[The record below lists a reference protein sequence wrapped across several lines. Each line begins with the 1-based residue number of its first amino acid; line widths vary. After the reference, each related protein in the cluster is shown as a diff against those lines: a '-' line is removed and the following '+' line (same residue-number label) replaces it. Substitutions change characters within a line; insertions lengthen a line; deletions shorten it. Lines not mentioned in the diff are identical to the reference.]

1 MDTDVDRRPKD
12 GCLLCATEDC
22 DEADIV
28 FRDELWAAEI
38 VSGYEV
44 PGWVILR
51 VRRHAERL
59 TGLSTAELDVYGYRL
74 RDLVAAVSD
83 VMAAPVTYQ
92 LVFGENYPH
101 FHVLV
106 TPRGDD
112 VPADRRAGDLLK
124 LRLERSNLAAARQQV
139 PAMREAYAQQ
149 QHTATNQA

>member
-1 MDTDVDRRPKD
+1 MDRPPTDT
-12 GCLLCATEDC
+12 CLLCDTEEAA
-22 DEADIV
+22 EADVV
-28 FRDELWAAEI
+28 FRDELWAAE
-38 VSGYEV
+38 VVKGYEV

-59 TGLSTAELDVYGYRL
+59 TGLDKAELDVFAYRL

-83 VMAAPVTYQ
+83 VMATPITYQ

-124 LRLERSNLAAARQQV
+124 LRLERSDPAAARQRV
-139 PAMREAYAQQ
+139 PALREAYAQQ
-149 QHTATNQA
+149 LTAVQNA